1 MFIIITSMK
10 HLPVPTRS
18 NVRGAP
24 AAPPPLLVHGG
35 PPPLSPHL
43 KISKYCPHQS
53 LEFSWQQGKWGRRG
67 WLGSRII
74 IQIPRSKKKKSGGW
88 REIMASLCGGRR
100 QGEGGGGLA
109 DTWDSSCFPRGGWCA
124 WWQLTEGCCL
134 PPEGKKSLPSG
145 WTSACLT
152 HSHSVC
158 SAPSHQAHASPV
170 TPSSGSLTRIM
181 SLPGCS
187 LGFLA

>member
-74 IQIPRSKKKKSGGW
+74 IQIPRSKKKKV
-88 REIMASLCGGRR
+88 
-100 QGEGGGGLA
+100 GGGG
-109 DTWDSSCFPRGGWCA
+109 R
-124 WWQLTEGCCL
+124 
-134 PPEGKKSLPSG
+134 
-145 WTSACLT
+145 
-152 HSHSVC
+152 
-158 SAPSHQAHASPV
+158 
-170 TPSSGSLTRIM
+170 
-181 SLPGCS
+181 
-187 LGFLA
+187 